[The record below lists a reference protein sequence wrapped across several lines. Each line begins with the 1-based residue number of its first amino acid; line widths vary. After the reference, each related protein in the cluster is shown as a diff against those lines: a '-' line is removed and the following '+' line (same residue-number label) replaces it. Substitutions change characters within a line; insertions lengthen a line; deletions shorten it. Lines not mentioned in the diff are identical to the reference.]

1 VLKWC
6 IDVPKSSIERI
17 RRKERAQYSR
27 GAEAISEAKRSTH
40 ASAFASGWP
49 SEFETNYSEDVFQNA
64 SRQGVEKRCLKI
76 AA

>member
-1 VLKWC
+1 VLNWC

-40 ASAFASGWP
+40 ASAFTSGWP
-49 SEFETNYSEDVFQNA
+49 SGFETIILRMFSKTLADKVWKSVA
-64 SRQGVEKRCLKI
+64 
-76 AA
+76 